1 MKIKRSASS
10 WAAALGVALAALASA
25 GAAQAGDNVYWS
37 VGMSVPGMQV
47 GVANAVPVVQQVY
60 MPRPQVYVAQQPV
73 YVAPQP
79 VYVQPAPMYMAQP
92 QYVQVGWDR
101 PDYGWKRRHGHRHH
115 GHHGHRGHRGDDRD

>member
-1 MKIKRSASS
+1 MKIKRTARS
-10 WAAALGVALAALASA
+10 WVAAAGMALGALVTA

-60 MPRPQVYVAQQPV
+60 LPRPQM

-79 VYVQPAPMYMAQP
+79 VYVQPAPVYMAQP

-101 PDYGWKRRHGHRHH
+101 PDYGWKRHHRHRHH
-115 GHHGHRGHRGDDRD
+115 DHHGHRGHRGDDRD